1 MKKILVI
8 AALVSLI
15 SIIPAAGE
23 GSPAMPFVLTGRNPV
38 SLATGGA
45 LTTAGITPYAS
56 LEGIATSAFD
66 SLKVAAGAGYQ
77 IYSPSFQKSTSINAG
92 VSFKAASNLLVSAS
106 FISQNGE
113 PYDIL
118 TPVGAKVGTFTPK
131 EMMISA
137 GVGYVIGESISLG
150 AGFHYASQ
158 SLTEDFST
166 SAVCFDAQVAYKT
179 GALFVSAGVNSLG
192 GSVKSQSGRT
202 YSLPSSAAVSGAYD
216 LGLGESFAVK
226 PCIKAE
232 YYFTGGFGASLGAQ
246 FSYTDIAFVRAG
258 YHLGTSAA
266 PVPSF
271 ASLGLGVKLAGVSL
285 DLAYLLASETLGGS
299 LLAGLSYSF

>member
-45 LTTAGITPYAS
+45 LTTTGINPYAS
-56 LEGIATSAFD
+56 LEGIATSALD
-66 SLKVAAGAGYQ
+66 SAKFAAGVGYQ

-92 VSFKAASNLLVSAS
+92 VSFKVASNLLISAS

-150 AGFHYASQ
+150 AGFHFANQ
-158 SLTEDFST
+158 NLTEDFST
-166 SAVCFDAQVAYKT
+166 SAICFDAQAAYKAE
-179 GALFVSAGVNSLG
+179 GLFVAIGVNSLG
-192 GSVKSQSGRT
+192 GSVKSQSGRS
-202 YSLPSSAAVSGAYD
+202 YSLPASAVISGAYD
-216 LGLGESFAVK
+216 LGMGESFAVK
-226 PCIKAE
+226 PCLKAE
-232 YYFTGGFGASLGAQ
+232 YYLTGGFGASLGAQ
-246 FSYTDIAFVRAG
+246 FSYTDLAFVRAG
-258 YHLGTSAA
+258 YHFGSADA
-266 PVPSF
+266 PLPSF
-271 ASLGLGVKLAGVSL
+271 ASVGLGVKFAGVSL